1 MVKRTLGK
9 LVGASRADK
18 EIELD
23 ELLNIMNTTEE
34 TPYEDADALVLRIV
48 FNGDEDA
55 VKEVIDQVTKGNIL
69 VLNIK
74 DAADR
79 NQIRLKGAIGKV
91 KVYIQDIDGD
101 MVRLTQDLVLVT
113 PSKVKIVKATK

>member
-1 MVKRTLGK
+1 MVRKIVGK
-9 LVGASRADK
+9 LMSGARSD
-18 EIELD
+18 EEVTLD
-23 ELLNIMNTTEE
+23 EILTTMSTTTE

-55 VKEVIDQVTKGNIL
+55 VKEVFDQVTKGNIL
-69 VLNIK
+69 VLNIS

-91 KVYIQDIDGD
+91 KQYIQEIDGD
-101 MVRLTQDLVLVT
+101 MVRLTKDLVLIT
-113 PSKVKIVKATK
+113 PAKVKIVKATK